1 MSFGENLQFYR
12 AAEGLTQ
19 EQLAERLEVSR
30 QSVSKWES
38 DSSFPEMEKLLV
50 MCDMFRCDLDTLL
63 RGDAQASRQ
72 TDTAGYDAHMDKFT
86 RQITAGVV
94 LCICG
99 TAAAALAEGLDS
111 SGRWSGAVFLM
122 FVLAAAMLFITGGLQ
137 HHNFCERYPSIE
149 PFYAPETLAEWQQRF
164 PGFIA
169 SGVALCIGGMIL
181 MTMLDGVGIGSLNPA
196 QCEGITTAAGL
207 LAITCGVGLL
217 TFGGMQN
224 GKFHVESY
232 NRECELKHDIRSKRL
247 GQIQGAIML
256 AATALF
262 LLYFFFW
269 KTQEWSNQGIGF
281 GAAAIFGIGGII
293 CAIVG
298 TRFHKD
304 GE

>member
-1 MSFGENLQFYR
+1 
-12 AAEGLTQ
+12 
-19 EQLAERLEVSR
+19 
-30 QSVSKWES
+30 
-38 DSSFPEMEKLLV
+38 
-50 MCDMFRCDLDTLL
+50 
-63 RGDAQASRQ
+63 
-72 TDTAGYDAHMDKFT
+72 
-86 RQITAGVV
+86 
-94 LCICG
+94 
-99 TAAAALAEGLDS
+99 
-111 SGRWSGAVFLM
+111 
-122 FVLAAAMLFITGGLQ
+122 
-137 HHNFCERYPSIE
+137 
-149 PFYAPETLAEWQQRF
+149 
-164 PGFIA
+164 
-169 SGVALCIGGMIL
+169 

-298 TRFHKD
+298 TLFHKD

>member
-122 FVLAAAMLFITGGLQ
+122 FVLAAMLFITGGLQ

-149 PFYAPETLAEWQQRF
+149 PFYAPETLAE
-164 PGFIA
+164 
-169 SGVALCIGGMIL
+169 
-181 MTMLDGVGIGSLNPA
+181 
-196 QCEGITTAAGL
+196 
-207 LAITCGVGLL
+207 
-217 TFGGMQN
+217 
-224 GKFHVESY
+224 
-232 NRECELKHDIRSKRL
+232 
-247 GQIQGAIML
+247 
-256 AATALF
+256 
-262 LLYFFFW
+262 
-269 KTQEWSNQGIGF
+269 
-281 GAAAIFGIGGII
+281 
-293 CAIVG
+293 
-298 TRFHKD
+298 
-304 GE
+304 